1 MNNPYPT
8 PDELWLEKHNAAL
21 AEERRKD
28 LDRIRRAKQSWDAVK
43 NELAALLKCH
53 VPNCTPVYQ
62 RCVGWLENCDFNM
75 AWLLEQ
81 IEEGAR

>member
-21 AEERRKD
+21 AEERRRD
-28 LDRIRRAKQSWDAVK
+28 GERILKAKQSWDELK
-43 NELAALLKCH
+43 NELAALLQCH
-53 VPNCTPVYQ
+53 VPNCTAVYR
-62 RCVGWLENCDFNM
+62 RCLGWLEECDETM
-75 AWLLEQ
+75 LMLLEQ